1 MRKTTS
7 LVCLILALL
16 MVFALVACKQGEQK
30 PDDQTASTEPVNPDQ
45 TTPEPSATDEPA
57 PEVEVVT
64 GDFTY
69 NTYATSLGN
78 NWNPHTWETNA
89 DDEILSYLS
98 MPFVTMQAEN
108 TEDGIY
114 QWIWEMAVED
124 GIKDVTA
131 EHQDDLT
138 KYQVKLPEGTD
149 PATVTEGFVFEIK
162 LNPNAKWEDGTPIN
176 ADSYV
181 ESMKALLDPAMHNY
195 RANLYYTGESAVAG
209 GAAYYYQGTTAIVEN
224 ANGNA
229 YKMADLVAGEDGQY
243 RSPEGYPVYWAVKYP
258 LANWLSGNTL
268 ADYVGAY
275 GDQYFGLETW
285 DALTALVDE
294 DGLVPVTDE
303 TYALFAPITT
313 SVAAW
318 GETEDDL
325 YAYMAY
331 KVEYPIC
338 GYDETVGLYK
348 VDDYTIRYV
357 MENPID
363 YYYALTSFTSNW
375 LVYMPLYEAGK
386 DTSGELVTTNYGTSV
401 ETSMSYGPYKLASL
415 QDGKQIVFVQNEN
428 WYGWE
433 KDENGYL
440 YSITP
445 YLVNGE
451 HMQRYQTTKIVIDVM
466 TDDAAKQAF
475 LKGEL
480 ITWAPSAEELPTY
493 AASDQLYK
501 ADESYTMSFFFNT
514 GLEALQEMDK
524 SKGNVNSVVMSNV
537 KFRKAFSLSIDR
549 AEWVTATAGFTPTFG
564 LMNTTYY
571 YDFYNDPES
580 AYRSSEPAMQAI
592 CDLYGVQYGEGTP
605 YATLK
610 DAYKSI
616 TGYNLTEAKKLMKE
630 ACDELVEAGLYTAGQ
645 DIKIRIGY
653 KKGALDST
661 DQKQV
666 ELMNKYINAA
676 AEGSG
681 FGKIT
686 LEAIGNI
693 NDRYGDTAK
702 GEFAIGY
709 GAWGGAQLYP
719 FRNFRVYCDPDYVDI
734 HEAGCWDPA
743 TEQLTLT
750 VNGKEVTM
758 TWQQWSG
765 SMLGAGQFANESNET
780 KLQITAQM
788 EKLYLEKY
796 YRIPLAT
803 STTCS
808 LLAFKANFLTPD
820 YNLAYGWGGM
830 ELMHYNYNDQEW
842 ADFVKAQGGNLNY
855 E

>member
-1 MRKTTS
+1 MQNMKK
-7 LVCLILALL
+7 ILAGLL
-16 MVFALVACKQGEQK
+16 VLIMVLALVGCSKSGK
-30 PDDQTASTEPVNPDQ
+30 DKG
-45 TTPEPSATDEPA
+45 
-57 PEVEVVT
+57 VVT

-89 DDEILSYLS
+89 DDAILGYLS

-108 TEDGIY
+108 TVDGIY
-114 QWIWEMAVED
+114 QWVYEMATE
-124 GIKDVTA
+124 ITDVTKD
-131 EHQDDLT
+131 HQDDLT
-138 KYQVKLPEGTD
+138 KYPVKLPEGTD
-149 PATVTEGFVFEIK
+149 ASAVTEGYVFEIK
-162 LNPNAKWEDGTPIN
+162 LNPNAKWQDGTPIN

-181 ESMKALLDPAMHNY
+181 ESMKALLDPAMKNY

-209 GAAYYYQGTTAIVEN
+209 GANYFYQGTVANIEN
-224 ANGNA
+224 ANGNN
-229 YKMADLVAGEDGQY
+229 YTMADLTAGEDGQY
-243 RSPEGYPVYWAVKYP
+243 RSAEGYPVYWAVDYP
-258 LANWLSGNTL
+258 LANVLQGDKL
-268 ADYVGAY
+268 KDYVDAY
-275 GDQYFGLETW
+275 GDNYFGTETW
-285 DALTALVDE
+285 EQLVALVDE
-294 DGLVPVTDE
+294 EGLVPLTDE
-303 TYALFAPITT
+303 SYELFKPVTT
-313 SVAAW
+313 TVAAW

-325 YAYMAY
+325 PNYMVY
-331 KVEYPIC
+331 KQEYPVC

-357 MENPID
+357 MENKID
-363 YYYALTSFTSNW
+363 YYYALTSFTSTW
-375 LVYMPLYEAGK
+375 LVYMPYYEGNK
-386 DTSGELVTTNYGTSV
+386 DTSGELVTTKYGTAV
-401 ETSMSYGPYKLASL
+401 ENTMSYGPYKLDSL
-415 QDGKQIVFVQNEN
+415 QDGKQIVFTQNEN

-433 KDENGYL
+433 KDKDGRL

-445 YLVNGE
+445 YLVDGE
-451 HMQRYQTTKIVIDVM
+451 HVQRFQTTKIVIDVM

-480 ITWAPSAEELPTY
+480 IEWAPSAEELPTY
-493 AASDQLYK
+493 AASEQLYK

-524 SKGNVNSVVMSNV
+524 SKGNVNSVVLSNV
-537 KFRKAFSLSIDR
+537 NFRKAFSLGIDR

-571 YDFYNDPES
+571 YDFYNDPQS

-592 CDLYGVQYGEGTP
+592 CDMYGVQYGEGTP

-616 TGYNLTEAKKLMKE
+616 NGYNLTMAKELMAQ
-630 ACDELVEAGLYTAGQ
+630 ACKELVEAGLYTEGQ
-645 DIKIRIGY
+645 EIKIRIGY

-693 NDRYGDTAK
+693 TDRYGDTAK
-702 GEFAIGY
+702 GEYAIGY

-719 FRNFRVYCDPDYVDI
+719 FRNFRVYCDPSYVDI
-734 HEAGCWDPA
+734 HEAGCWDPS
-743 TEQLTLT
+743 TENLTLK
-750 VNGKEVTM
+750 VKGEDVTM
-758 TWQQWSG
+758 TWQDWSA
-765 SMLGAGQFANESNET
+765 SMLGAGRFAEEDNQV
-780 KLQITAQM
+780 KLEITAQM

-803 STTCS
+803 STTCT
-808 LLAFKANFLTPD
+808 LLAFKANYYTPD
-820 YNLAYGWGGM
+820 YNLAYGWGGL
-830 ELMHYNYNDQEW
+830 ELMKYNYNDAEW
-842 ADFVKAQGGNLNY
+842 AEFVKSQNGQLNY